1 MQGADDAYQ
10 RVARRGAVASC
21 RPTILFRQGA
31 NVTDQSREPA
41 ASAAPLTFSRKVPLI
56 VAAALFMENID
67 ASVLATSL
75 PEIARDLGTNPLNLK
90 LALTSYLLALTIFIP
105 GSGWAADRFG
115 ARLVFR
121 LAIVVFAAGSLAC
134 SCADS
139 LWGLVAARVLQGA
152 GGAMM
157 TPVGRLIVL
166 RATPKAGFVKAM
178 AWLTVP
184 ALLGPVIGPVLGGFI
199 TTHSDWRWIFWI
211 NIPIAVV
218 GLTLAS
224 IFIPDIRG
232 ESGRDFDGKGFLL
245 LGPGLALSL
254 TGVTLA
260 GTDLVLPGTLI
271 IMLVAGP
278 ALLAGYVLHALRSR
292 EPLVDL
298 RLLRLP
304 TFSGAIVGGTVFR
317 AGSGALPFIL
327 PLMLQVG
334 FGLTPLQSGMLTF
347 ASGLGAIAMK
357 FLAQPILQLIGFRR
371 ALTVNA
377 LLAGGL
383 LFLPAFF
390 MPGTPWLLM
399 TAVLFLGGLSR
410 SLQFTSINAIAYADV
425 PADRLSSATSF
436 SAVMQELSGSIG
448 VTLAALALEA
458 VQRLMGG
465 DTLAIAHFPWAFA
478 LVAFLTSGSALVF
491 ARLAPDAGAVLIPVQ
506 PGRQRRPVAHVPTSS
521 DLKEIAR

>member
-1 MQGADDAYQ
+1 M
-10 RVARRGAVASC
+10 
-21 RPTILFRQGA
+21 
-31 NVTDQSREPA
+31 TDQSRDPA
-41 ASAAPLTFSRKVPLI
+41 ASAAPPTFSPKVPLI

-75 PEIARDLGTNPLNLK
+75 PEIARDLGTNPLHLK

-105 GSGWAADRFG
+105 ASGWAADRFG

-121 LAIVVFAAGSLAC
+121 LAIVVFAAGSVAC
-134 SCADS
+134 SSSAS

-184 ALLGPVIGPVLGGFI
+184 ALMGPVIGPLLGGFI
-199 TTHSDWRWIFWI
+199 TTHFDWRWIFWI
-211 NIPIAVV
+211 NIPIAAV
-218 GLTLAS
+218 GLALAS
-224 IFIPDIRG
+224 AFIPDLR
-232 ESGRDFDGKGFLL
+232 EENGRVFDARGFLL
-245 LGPGLALSL
+245 LGPGLAIAL

-260 GTDLVLPGTLI
+260 GTDLASPGMLAALLI
-271 IMLVAGP
+271 AGP
-278 ALLAGYVLHALRSR
+278 TLLAGYVQHALRSR

-298 RLLRLP
+298 RLLSLP
-304 TFSGAIVGGTVFR
+304 TFNGAIVGGTIFR

-357 FLAQPILQLIGFRR
+357 FLAQPILQRFGFRR

-383 LFLPAFF
+383 LLLPAFF
-390 MPGTPWLLM
+390 TAGTPWFVM
-399 TAVLFLGGLSR
+399 TAALFLGGLSR
-410 SLQFTSINAIAYADV
+410 SLQFTGINAIAYADV
-425 PADRLSSATSF
+425 PTERLSSATSF
-436 SAVMQELSGSIG
+436 SAVMQELSNSIG

-458 VQRLMGG
+458 VQRLLGG
-465 DTLAIAHFPWAFA
+465 DTLATAHFPWAFA
-478 LVAFLTSGSALVF
+478 MVALLTSGSALIF
-491 ARLAPDAGAVLIPVQ
+491 ARLAPDAGAGLIPAH
-506 PGRQRRPVAHVPTSS
+506 PGGQRRPASPLPTSS
-521 DLKEIAR
+521 SDLREMAR